1 MEVGGGAG
9 GGRYEMLPCLKS
21 RANTPREHFFI
32 CLLASRRTRTHT
44 HTVPPFA
51 IMRQHLHNSLLSS
64 RAPEAKLRAN
74 IPTRDPV
81 NGVEVNEGVFV
92 LGSAA
97 SEVVAPPDSHR
108 LIYSFV
114 CL

>member
-1 MEVGGGAG
+1 
-9 GGRYEMLPCLKS
+9 MLPCLKS
-21 RANTPREHFFI
+21 RTKHSPGTFLHLFI
-32 CLLASRRTRTHT
+32 SITSRARTRRP
-44 HTVPPFA
+44 PPFA

-64 RAPEAKLRAN
+64 RPPEAKRRAN

-108 LIYSFV
+108 LVHSFV